1 MLLAIFGGLEDI
13 GEMVAEDAK
22 VKTSAA
28 DSKENC
34 FKKSFVF
41 FVKLPCGNDLRLKH
55 DSLL

>member
-28 DSKENC
+28 SSKENC

-41 FVKLPCGNDLRLKH
+41 LSNCRVATTCA
-55 DSLL
+55 